1 MRDSDLDKTSH
12 RDELA
17 RGWSGSSNLLSSV
30 IAGLLIGLGI
40 DALLGT
46 APVFVVALI
55 LVAAVGGFYR
65 TRAEASDEIDAQA
78 REAIRIRDGL

>member
-30 IAGLLIGLGI
+30 IAGLLIGLGL
-40 DALLGT
+40 DALLDT
-46 APVFVVALI
+46 APIFVVVFI
-55 LVAAVGGFYR
+55 LVASVGGFLR
-65 TRAEASDEIDAQA
+65 IRAEASASIDAQA